1 MIKNTFTVLFIDE
14 DKSERYKFQEYAE
27 NFEEINAEVI
37 APPEKINEIIQRIM
51 EGDIDAVIS
60 DFDLKDKGDSATYF
74 GDEVIE
80 IVLEN
85 KPDFP
90 VFIFTSVEP
99 QALEHSQSVHYVY
112 DKKLMN
118 DKEKT
123 FLSKVLKEI
132 KNYYERIEKWKND
145 FAKLK
150 LKKIKNKI
158 SAKEEEY
165 LIELDSLLE
174 KSINQKTSI
183 ATQIK
188 SDQKET
194 LETLI
199 KKTDEI
205 LEEVKSKLNKK

>member
-1 MIKNTFTVLFIDE
+1 MRIA
-14 DKSERYKFQEYAE
+14 AE
-27 NFEEINAEVI
+27 AYEEIKVEAI
-37 APPEKINEIIQRIM
+37 APPEKIDEIVQNVM
-51 EGDIDAVIS
+51 EGDIDAVVT
-60 DFDLKDKGDSATYF
+60 DFDLRDKGDSATYY

-80 IVLEN
+80 GILKI

-99 QALEHSQSVHYVY
+99 QALEHAQSVYYVY

-123 FLSKVLKEI
+123 FLSKIEKEI
-132 KNYYERIEKWKND
+132 KNYYDRITKWKKD
-145 FAKLK
+145 FAELK

-165 LIELDSLLE
+165 LIELDNLLE
-174 KSINQKTSI
+174 KAINQKTSI
-183 ATQIK
+183 ASQIK

-194 LETLI
+194 LETLL

-205 LEEVKSKLNKK
+205 LEQVKSSLNKK